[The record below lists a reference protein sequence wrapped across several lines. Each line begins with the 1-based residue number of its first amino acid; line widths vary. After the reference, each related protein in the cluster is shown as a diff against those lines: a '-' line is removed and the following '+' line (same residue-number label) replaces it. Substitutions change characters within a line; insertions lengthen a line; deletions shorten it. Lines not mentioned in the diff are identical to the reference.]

1 MTSPADGLTAEYK
14 FRKVAHRVGSWRRRL
29 LPWGE
34 DEAPVMNPAPQVF
47 YGKIDR
53 RHYHWGTN
61 IGIIENEYR
70 RVGISGSV
78 WRHESR
84 V

>member
-53 RHYHWGTN
+53 RHYH
-61 IGIIENEYR
+61 
-70 RVGISGSV
+70 
-78 WRHESR
+78 
-84 V
+84 